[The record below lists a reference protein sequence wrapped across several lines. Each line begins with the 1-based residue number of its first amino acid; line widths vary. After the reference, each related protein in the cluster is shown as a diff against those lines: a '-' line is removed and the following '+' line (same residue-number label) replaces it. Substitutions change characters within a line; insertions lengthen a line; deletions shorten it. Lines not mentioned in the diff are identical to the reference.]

1 MQRRFGKA
9 LLVVG
14 LFTLLAGTATV
25 AARSNGSSASS
36 YNVGVV
42 YSRTGP
48 LSAYGGEYIEG
59 LRYGLRY
66 ATKGTNKVNGKK
78 INLTIVDD
86 KTDASTAVNAAKDL
100 IGKGYKIVDG
110 QHLVGRRDPGRAARR
125 AEPGALPLRPRGHRR
140 SHRPEQVHV
149 PKRPAD
155 AAGHRD
161 RQLLPEGRGEEGRR
175 LRPGLGLRPRQLRGR
190 QGDRRR
196 QGPHRERDLGA
207 AGSATDFTPFAQQ
220 AKSANPDLLF
230 VAWAGTSAAAM
241 WKALDQQNVFS
252 GADVVTGLPERA
264 TWSSFGDQALK
275 IHFLSHYVSS
285 APKNKVNDWL
295 VNQLR
300 KRNQVP
306 DLFAPDGFNAAL
318 MLVHALK
325 GGDYNVDKM
334 INALEGYKFQ
344 GPKGW
349 SAVRPQDHALLQP
362 MFRLQLVKVNGKLRG
377 KLLGT
382 ATSFATAPPIAAF
395 K

>member
-100 IGKGYKIVDG
+100 IGKGYKIVMG
-110 QHLVGRRDPGRAARR
+110 STSSAVAIQVAPLAAQNQVLFLSGP
-125 AEPGALPLRPRGHRR
+125 AATDAVTGLNKYTFR
-140 SHRPEQVHV
+140 S
-149 PKRPAD
+149 
-155 AAGHRD
+155 
-161 RQLLPEGRGEEGRR
+161 
-175 LRPGLGLRPRQLRGR
+175 GR
-190 QGDRRR
+190 QTLQDIATVSSF
-196 QGPHRERDLGA
+196 LKGA
-207 AGSATDFTPFAQQ
+207 GKKVVVFNQDSVFGHGNYAAVKAIVGGKGHTVSEISVPGSATDFTPFAQQ